1 MVDVRQ
7 TGAIPLTPERH
18 EAVKAAL
25 ARTSA
30 GPISKKNVYLLAGL
44 VTSPHGANFQGV
56 TRPRGLALMRCA
68 GAHTQLPPEERCS
81 CRSIVVPVVEKLVW
95 DEVTRV
101 LSDPADLQVRAEST
115 LAGMDSV
122 QPGEDLAALRRRV
135 MAAQKTLGDAF
146 AHAVKLNLD
155 DQALAHATEQLSD
168 DLEIAKVRLAK
179 AEAWARTNSDT
190 RSRVE
195 RIWSLADSARRNLD
209 SDDPILRRRILE
221 VLGVRVRVTGWE
233 TCPTCNGG
241 GLVAAEPDRMTGKR
255 KKGMAGARV
264 CSTCH
269 RTRHVPMLTI
279 AGEIPDASSLGS
291 ALAGNPGWPFE
302 VVAGAS

>member
-1 MVDVRQ
+1 M
-7 TGAIPLTPERH
+7 
-18 EAVKAAL
+18 
-25 ARTSA
+25 
-30 GPISKKNVYLLAGL
+30 
-44 VTSPHGANFQGV
+44 
-56 TRPRGLALMRCA
+56 
-68 GAHTQLPPEERCS
+68 
-81 CRSIVVPVVEKLVW
+81 
-95 DEVTRV
+95 
-101 LSDPADLQVRAEST
+101 
-115 LAGMDSV
+115 
-122 QPGEDLAALRRRV
+122 
-135 MAAQKTLGDAF
+135 
-146 AHAVKLNLD
+146 
-155 DQALAHATEQLSD
+155 
-168 DLEIAKVRLAK
+168 EIAKVRLAK
-179 AEAWARTNSDT
+179 AEAWARTNSDA

-241 GLVAAEPDRMTGKR
+241 GLVAAEPDPMTGKR

-291 ALAGNPGWPFE
+291 APAGNPGWPFE